1 MNNPLLTEKPSANGQ
16 IHGHLQSTKSAS
28 VRHTNY
34 KQMDSNK
41 IEIVTIS
48 VFNIKQNSNN
58 QEVYTLFL

>member
-1 MNNPLLTEKPSANGQ
+1 
-16 IHGHLQSTKSAS
+16 
-28 VRHTNY
+28 
-34 KQMDSNK
+34 MDSNK